1 MDLKWL
7 WLRLVPKRV
16 FVWRVLSSQ
25 EVSLTFDDGSHKD
38 STEQFLRI
46 LRESNVSSTFFLSVT
61 QIEKYPDLLTKIHLE
76 GHEIGNHSITIYG

>member
-1 MDLKWL
+1 MGLKWL
-7 WLRLVPKRV
+7 WLRLLPKRV
-16 FVWRVLSSQ
+16 IAWRGLSSQ
-25 EVSLTFDDGSHKD
+25 GVSLTFDDGPHTD
-38 STEQFLRI
+38 TTEQFLRI